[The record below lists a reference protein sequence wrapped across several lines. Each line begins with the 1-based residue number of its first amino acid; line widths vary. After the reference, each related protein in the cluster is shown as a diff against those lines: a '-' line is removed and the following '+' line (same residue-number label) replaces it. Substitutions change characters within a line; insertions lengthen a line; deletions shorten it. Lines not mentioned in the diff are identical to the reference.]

1 MNKLI
6 IVTLIWAFSFSLIG
20 EFLKGVDSV
29 FLAFLRVFLALICF
43 LPFMKFRGVN
53 LALALK
59 ISLIGAVQIGIMYI
73 FYYKSFAYLKVYEV
87 ALFTIFT
94 PFYVTLIYDALK
106 LNFRPLYILSVAVAV
121 FGAFIIKFKGI
132 NSDFLIGFLYIQIAN
147 FCFGLGQSA
156 YKFALENQGF
166 REQKELFGY
175 FFVGASVVTAVAL
188 IFLGNPQNFSVT
200 PFQIGVILW
209 LSVVAS
215 AVGYFLWNK
224 GACEVD
230 SGVLAIM
237 NNALIP
243 AAIIVNLVFWSHN
256 ADLIRLIIGSVV
268 IFASLILHKKIIN
281 FYAKKSHKSL
291 G

>member
-20 EFLKGVDSV
+20 EFLKDVDSV

-132 NSDFLIGFLYIQIAN
+132 NSDFLIGFLYVQIAN

-156 YKFALENQGF
+156 YKFTLENQGF
-166 REQKELFGY
+166 SEQKELFGY

-281 FYAKKSHKSL
+281 FYAKRVA
-291 G
+291 

>member
-132 NSDFLIGFLYIQIAN
+132 NSDFLIGFLYVQIAN

-156 YKFALENQGF
+156 YKFTLENQGF
-166 REQKELFGY
+166 SEQKELFGY

-281 FYAKKSHKSL
+281 FYAKRVA
-291 G
+291 